1 MVKIPKN
8 HTWIPQ
14 TRSPASTLPETK
26 WLPGWSQWFHS
37 VGSPGKYS
45 HTVLPC
51 TVFISAMVQHFHVL
65 AATMLCTTPMS
76 LGSIFSMPFSYTAGL
91 TGALNHPHVLFSSWK
106 EHCCLAPVLQPSPTP
121 MASMG
126 LVPTSSHLQEPRAGH
141 SVSAA
146 VSEVPNR
153 ETALLASAQPWSS
166 NGAQHVGGHLHLHSS
181 LRAQISLHKAA
192 SPPLCAQDL
201 QPHPLSTVPT
211 VGLHCMR
218 FLSSLQ
224 LMSTALLISGNR
236 K

>member
-1 MVKIPKN
+1 
-8 HTWIPQ
+8 
-14 TRSPASTLPETK
+14 
-26 WLPGWSQWFHS
+26 
-37 VGSPGKYS
+37 
-45 HTVLPC
+45 
-51 TVFISAMVQHFHVL
+51 MVQHFHVL
-65 AATMLCTTPMS
+65 KQYKTATVLCTTTMS
-76 LGSIFSMPFSYTAGL
+76 LGSIFFMHLSYTAGL
-91 TGALNHPHVLFSSWK
+91 TGALNHPHLLFSSWK
-106 EHCCLAPVLQPSPTP
+106 EHSCLAPVLQPSATP
-121 MASMG
+121 MASTG

-153 ETALLASAQPWSS
+153 ETALLAPAQPWSS

-201 QPHPLSTVPT
+201 QLHLLSSVPT
-211 VGLHCMR
+211 AGLYCMS

-224 LMSTALLISGNR
+224 FMSTDLLISGNR